1 MPVRFLIS
9 MILSV
14 LFCTSPKE
22 SHAQTPLLEEAIRL
36 YHDDQPVDAVERLRT
51 LLTSAEVASFT
62 EETIATAYTYLAMSE
77 WMLHRRSEAEA
88 AMESAL
94 RADGRTFAEF
104 GRDWAKD
111 NRELT
116 DPVVMKFLD
125 KGIMLW
131 DDAEYDRA
139 VMEFTMVLPIED
151 AIGNL
156 AAAEIHKFLAFCYVA
171 LRKTTQARL
180 EFRTAL
186 RLNKDLEL
194 GDNSVIA
201 PKLRRP
207 FLAVRRDALRQSQSS
222 SRRNTLLR
230 SLLLPGWGQLYR
242 GDRLKGYGFMAAE
255 MMMLTGFFLSARSYG
270 QARDA
275 YLNFGVDD
283 AVVIFDQQNSV
294 ADVTNELEARFVR
307 YRSQGTR
314 TNLVIGLAA
323 GVWIANLIDALILT
337 MHRDGLRVASETDTR
352 NSGLSMRWNPDVRR
366 WDMTYGINW

>member
-1 MPVRFLIS
+1 
-9 MILSV
+9 
-14 LFCTSPKE
+14 
-22 SHAQTPLLEEAIRL
+22 
-36 YHDDQPVDAVERLRT
+36 
-51 LLTSAEVASFT
+51 
-62 EETIATAYTYLAMSE
+62 MSE

-294 ADVTNELEARFVR
+294 ADVTGSSVTDPKAHE
-307 YRSQGTR
+307 R
-314 TNLVIGLAA
+314 TL
-323 GVWIANLIDALILT
+323 
-337 MHRDGLRVASETDTR
+337 
-352 NSGLSMRWNPDVRR
+352 
-366 WDMTYGINW
+366 